1 MHKINVHTY
10 KIGMDIFILGSD
22 IVQIEYEE
30 DVMTVKLSGDLDHHR
45 CSDLRKK
52 IDAKAEM
59 QRPKLLRLDFED
71 VVFSDSSGV
80 GLVMGRYRQ
89 MLLLGGKL
97 EVVNLSQYLKKVFR
111 LSGLEVLGV
120 IK

>member
-1 MHKINVHTY
+1 
-10 KIGMDIFILGSD
+10 MDIIILGRD
-22 IVQIEYEE
+22 KLMQIQCEE

-45 CSDLRKK
+45 CSVLRKK

-59 QRPKLLRLDFED
+59 QRPKTLVLDFSD
-71 VVFSDSSGV
+71 VLFSDSSGV

-97 EVVNLSQYLKKVFR
+97 EVVNVSQNLKKVFR
-111 LSGLEVLGV
+111 LSGLEGLGV
-120 IK
+120 MK